1 MRTIAAATLL
11 VAVHAASA
19 APAFAQRTV
28 FERGFDVASAVTLDV
43 TTVRGKIEV
52 IAGEPGRIVVTG
64 TATVR
69 VGWDVPL
76 NAGELARQVAAA
88 PPVARDGNTVRLSPP
103 ADGAARRAVTVSYQV
118 RVPPA
123 TRLTAT
129 SESGATTVRGL
140 TGHVTVRTQSGAI
153 DLGSL
158 AGVEVRSGSGT
169 IEADG
174 VTGPLAAQTSSST
187 IRLRNVGGS
196 ATITTQSGRVDLEGM
211 PGPWTITTGS
221 SSVHLAIARS
231 GFTLD
236 AASRSGS
243 IEVDGASVEG
253 EVEKR
258 KVAGTIGGGGQLV
271 KVNTGSGAIRLKV
284 QAE

>member
-1 MRTIAAATLL
+1 MRTIAATALL
-11 VAVHAASA
+11 VAIHAASP
-19 APAFAQRTV
+19 APAFAQRIV
-28 FERGFDVASAVTLDV
+28 FERSFDVTKAATLDV

-52 IAGEPGRIVVTG
+52 VAGEPGRIVVTG

-69 VGWDVPL
+69 VGWDVPS
-76 NAGELARQVAAA
+76 NAEDLARQVAAA
-88 PPVARDGNTVRLSPP
+88 PPGERDGDTVRRSPP

-123 TRLTAT
+123 TRLTST

-153 DLGSL
+153 DLASL

-187 IRLRNVGGS
+187 IRLRNLGGS

-253 EVEKR
+253 AVAKR